1 MPKHADIL
9 DLRCEG
15 DGALWRR
22 SPEPISIFRTDYCA
36 VASIDALERM
46 ARDALQRPPYA
57 TLDWI
62 DDKPDAG

>member
-1 MPKHADIL
+1 
-9 DLRCEG
+9 
-15 DGALWRR
+15 
-22 SPEPISIFRTDYCA
+22 
-36 VASIDALERM
+36 M